1 MVDEI
6 ASGEE
11 TVQLVLPA
19 QVICDWHA
27 DWTDLTDQAD
37 YSRFP
42 MWHTKSG
49 KEAANLALGGGGGGG
64 GGTSTGASGASGSHH
79 AGKGK
84 KSSGGDNKNKDGT
97 SKKNKQSRRES
108 LFESWE
114 GIHDKNPK
122 ASKVANRT
130 RRSSS
135 KVSSVIESVGGGG
148 GLTGRRQ
155 STVRVQSI
163 LGGPLVG
170 AGNRRVSTSFKN
182 LSPTMSYRVGSQMAG
197 GGLLANNRPDL
208 TNSRLITSQNSNSYS
223 LNYQLSSK
231 LFREKGWTV
240 LAIDREETNH
250 FNEKSIVTHLTN
262 SLQSMY
268 ESSRFYCY
276 FNCEFNLNYWNFNTL
291 LFLYA
296 ETNANNT
303 ISCLDC

>member
-1 MVDEI
+1 MFHFCSISSYLTEDIIRELDKMVDEI

-49 KEAANLALGGGGGGG
+49 KEAANLALGGGGGG
-64 GGTSTGASGASGSHH
+64 TSTGASGASGSHH

-84 KSSGGDNKNKDGT
+84 KSSAGDNKKDGT
-97 SKKNKQSRRES
+97 SKKSKQSRRES
-108 LFESWE
+108 LFENWE

-135 KVSSVIESVGGGG
+135 KVSSVIESVAGGGGG

-155 STVRVQSI
+155 SIVRMQSI

-197 GGLLANNRPDL
+197 GLVNNRPDL

-250 FNEKSIVTHLTN
+250 LNEKSIITHLTN

-268 ESSRFYCY
+268 ESFIIELRIY
-276 FNCEFNLNYWNFNTL
+276 L
-291 LFLYA
+291 
-296 ETNANNT
+296 
-303 ISCLDC
+303 